1 MIAELF
7 NMRELRVSDCDLHSL
22 PDKNKA
28 FITIHQLLFG
38 DKLLQALTP
47 RMDLRA
53 KRGKS
58 DFL

>member
-1 MIAELF
+1 
-7 NMRELRVSDCDLHSL
+7 MRELRVSDCDLNSL
-22 PDKNKA
+22 PDKNKE

-53 KRGKS
+53 KRANS
-58 DFL
+58 DL